1 MTDRAKNESFHPI
14 IIGDKLFDEG
24 LTLRDY
30 FAGQALAGILNF
42 EPGSYEVADEIAAAA
57 AKSSYSI
64 ADAMLR
70 EREKDPRP

>member
-30 FAGQALAGILNF
+30 FAGQALSGILNF
-42 EPGSYEVADEIAAAA
+42 EPGAYAVATEVATTAAE
-57 AKSSYSI
+57 SSYFI